1 MRRKAVYGGSF
12 DPLTNGHMFMI
23 REGARLF
30 DEMVV
35 AIGVNPEKRYT
46 LPLADRLALTRACV
60 RGLRNVTVES
70 FENRYLVEY
79 AASIGA
85 QYMLRGLRT
94 ESDFAYERTMRN
106 INADMDGR
114 IVTVFLMPPRELADV
129 SSSFVKGLVGPKGWD
144 RIVRRFVPP
153 PVLRLMLRRLAL
165 DSPP

>member
-30 DEMVV
+30 DELVV
-35 AIGVNPEKRYT
+35 AIGVNAEKRYT
-46 LPLADRLALTRACV
+46 LPLADRLALLRECV
-60 RGLRNVTVES
+60 RGMRNVKVDS

-79 AASIGA
+79 AGSIGA
-85 QYMLRGLRT
+85 KYMLRGLRI

-106 INADMDGR
+106 VNADMDGG

-129 SSSFVKGLVGPKGWD
+129 SSSFVKGLVGPNGWD
-144 RIVRRFVPP
+144 RVVSRFVPA
-153 PVLRLMLRRLAL
+153 PVLRSMRRRFDLE
-165 DSPP
+165 SRP

>member
-30 DEMVV
+30 DELVV

-46 LPLADRLALTRACV
+46 LPLADRLALLRECV
-60 RGLRNVTVES
+60 QGMGNVSVDS
-70 FENRYLVEY
+70 FANRYLVEY
-79 AASIGA
+79 AGSIGA
-85 QYMLRGLRT
+85 QYMLRGLRM

-106 INADMDGR
+106 VNADMDGG

-129 SSSFVKGLVGPKGWD
+129 SSSFVKGLVGPKGWEK
-144 RIVRRFVPP
+144 IVRRFVPP
-153 PVLRLMLRRLAL
+153 PVLRCMRRSFLQQ
-165 DSPP
+165 SRP